1 MQMIRIHV
9 DLGSFG
15 LDMDHGSVGSDTI
28 VTAEL
33 SVELHEPGLEQN
45 TFEIGL
51 FPAVEAQYVADDRVH
66 TLGLLLGHAHHT
78 LIRGIGLATRPI
90 IARYG

>member
-15 LDMDHGSVGSDTI
+15 LDLDRGSVGLDTI

-33 SVELHEPGLEQN
+33 SVELHEPGLEQD
-45 TFEIGL
+45 TFGIGL
-51 FPAVEAQYVADDRVH
+51 FPGGRGAVRC
-66 TLGLLLGHAHHT
+66 G
-78 LIRGIGLATRPI
+78 
-90 IARYG
+90 